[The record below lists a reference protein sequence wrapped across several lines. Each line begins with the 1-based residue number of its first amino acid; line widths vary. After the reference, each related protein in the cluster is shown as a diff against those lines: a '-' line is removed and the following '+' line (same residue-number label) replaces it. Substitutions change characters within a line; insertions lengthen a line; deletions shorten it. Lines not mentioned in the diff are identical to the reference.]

1 MIEIVLVLAATFGG
15 GWYVG
20 HQNPS
25 VSCVVAA
32 QVKENCVDVEPPI
45 DASFGATTTKL
56 VELIG
61 TYKRC
66 KAACEASK

>member
-1 MIEIVLVLAATFGG
+1 MIEIILALSVAFGSG
-15 GWYVG
+15 YWVG
-20 HQNPS
+20 HEHPTVNCATP
-25 VSCVVAA
+25 A
-32 QVKENCVDVEPPI
+32 QITENCIDVEPPI
-45 DASFGATTTKL
+45 DASFGSTTTKL